1 MELKKRCAQR
11 CGRGWTGLW
20 AGGRL
25 KEVGVWDTRDSVA
38 QDQGLQEVETL
49 QRRPGAGACTR
60 LKQALEE
67 LVAGS
72 R

>member
-1 MELKKRCAQR
+1 MNGGSWGGERSK
-11 CGRGWTGLW
+11 GRSLGLLTLTLSL
-20 AGGRL
+20 R
-25 KEVGVWDTRDSVA
+25 SVV
-38 QDQGLQEVETL
+38 QDQGLQEVESL
-49 QRRPGAGACTR
+49 QRRPGSGACTR